1 MQNEHRFALMFA
13 RLVDLLRHNAG
24 SSNERRAALQGLV
37 DAANMRSNTIRFEEG
52 VLSVEGIKAPQDV
65 PFVKTL
71 ISQLRVHDIAE
82 IRVAHRPV
90 PMDLMQ
96 VVAALAG
103 EPGPE
108 PVRAQLDRATVLSIS
123 VLTGDEAQVAR
134 DRRKQPVPED
144 AMGGA
149 SGPVAGAREDAE
161 PDFVPARAGAAYDQ
175 MVEITEASS
184 TTLAAAVRRLRRV
197 HDDAPELSK
206 GLNAVA
212 AGVVTAVRENR
223 IPEAVDAIIA
233 VIRQE
238 AEEHREDVQLRYG
251 VALRRILQPEVLQPL
266 LEYLLDPLYN
276 KDVAEI
282 MRRAGQRGT
291 ELLLEVLIA
300 ATTFA
305 ERRAYLEALRQIDTG
320 MDVIVATLNH
330 HQWYVVRNVADL
342 VGELAIE
349 EGVPGLGVAAKHA
362 DSRVR
367 LSAGLALGKI
377 GTPSAVKH
385 LGALLRDSDSRVRS
399 EVAKAVQGRG
409 LAALAMP
416 LVNAA
421 DSEED
426 DEIRQEFYRALGRIG
441 TNDAVQALIKAA
453 KPKGIFSGLRN
464 VPGVKQDGNRLAA
477 TEGLGLAGGKLA
489 VPALQELAN
498 DRDRRVRE
506 MAKKGLERTRQ
517 ASREQGEPAKAP

>member
-1 MQNEHRFALMFA
+1 MQNEHRFALMFS
-13 RLVDLLRHNAG
+13 RLVDLMRQNSG

-37 DAANMRSNTIRFEEG
+37 DAANMRSNTIRLEDG
-52 VLSVEGIKAPQDV
+52 VLTVEGIKAPQDV
-65 PFVKTL
+65 PFVRSF
-71 ISQLRVHDIAE
+71 IGQLRAHDIAE
-82 IRVAHRPV
+82 IRVGLRPA
-90 PMDLMQ
+90 PIDLIQM
-96 VVAALAG
+96 VVALAG

-108 PVRAQLDRATVLSIS
+108 PIRSQLERAKVLTVA
-123 VLTGDEAQVAR
+123 VLTGDEAQTIR

-144 AMGGA
+144 LMGGP
-149 SGPVAGAREDAE
+149 SSVGQSPGGVQQ
-161 PDFVPARAGAAYDQ
+161 DFVSARAGAAYDQ

-212 AGVVTAVRENR
+212 AGVVTSVRENR
-223 IPEAVDAIIA
+223 MPEAVDAIIA

-238 AEEHREDVQLRYG
+238 GEEHREDVQLRYG

-342 VGELAIE
+342 VGELRIE
-349 EGVPGLGVAAKHA
+349 EGVPGLGDAAKHE

-367 LSAGLALGKI
+367 LSAGLALAKI

-385 LGALLRDSDSRVRS
+385 LGALLRDKDMRVRL
-399 EVAKAVQGRG
+399 EVAKAVEGRG

-426 DEIRQEFYRALGRIG
+426 SEIRQEFYRALGRIG

-453 KPKGIFSGLRN
+453 KPKGILSGLRN

-477 TEGLGLAGGKLA
+477 TEALGLAGGKLA
-489 VPALQELAN
+489 IPALEDLAQ
-498 DRDRRVRE
+498 DRDRSVRE
-506 MAKKGLERTRQ
+506 MAKRGLERTLQSSRGAGETSQ
-517 ASREQGEPAKAP
+517 AP